1 MYSTHYERK
10 ADVAERFVRTL
21 NTEVYRYM
29 TSVSTNVYIDELN
42 DTVNEYNNIYHRK
55 IRAKGLLM
63 LKIMFILILVK
74 KLMINI

>member
-1 MYSTHYERK
+1 MKEK
-10 ADVAERFVRTL
+10 LMLLKDLLELL

-42 DTVNEYNNIYHRK
+42 DTVNEYNNTYHRK

-63 LKIMFILILVK
+63 LKIMFILILLK